1 MLKDLRRVAYVVEV
15 ERAGSF
21 TGAAQALGIAQ
32 STVTKGVAEIEA
44 LVGTDLFLRNGTGA
58 CVTDAGKRF
67 VRKAQ
72 TLLRD
77 ANALMEESS
86 GYRTLSEGHLR
97 ICVSPLASLQFL
109 TRAIESF
116 CRARPQVHVSFEP
129 CTEAIAVP
137 KMMAGDS
144 DLVIAAESSLA
155 RWTDLRRRTIV
166 ELDCAFVVRKDH
178 PLTRGGA
185 IEKDILDLP
194 MVVPTT
200 ADPTISDMA
209 ARAAANGLFGL
220 RQHYRCDD
228 HGTILA
234 IVSATDACSPLL
246 EPIGSKLWRHSA
258 FHVFRD
264 IVEMPR
270 QRLLVAQP
278 KNRRSPP
285 IVREMLR
292 FFDSTNRNTH

>member
-32 STVTKGVAEIEA
+32 STVTKGIAEIEA
-44 LVGTDLFLRNGTGA
+44 LVGTDLFLRTGSGA
-58 CVTDAGKRF
+58 CVTDAGRRF

-86 GYRTLSEGHLR
+86 GYRMLSEGHLR
-97 ICVSPLASLQFL
+97 IGVSPLASLHFL
-109 TRAIESF
+109 TSAIDSF
-116 CRARPQVHVSFEP
+116 CRARPQVQVSFEP

-137 KMMAGDS
+137 RMMTGDL
-144 DLVIAAESSLA
+144 DLVIAAESSLT
-155 RWTDLRRRTIV
+155 RWEDLRRRRIV
-166 ELDCAFVVRKDH
+166 ELDCAFMVRKDH
-178 PLTRGGA
+178 PLIRSGV
-185 IEKDILDLP
+185 IEKDILGLP

-200 ADPTISDMA
+200 ADPMLSDMA
-209 ARAAANGLFGL
+209 ARATENGLFGL

-228 HGTILA
+228 FQTILA
-234 IVSATDACSPLL
+234 IVNATDACSPLL
-246 EPIGSKLWRHSA
+246 EPVGSAPWRRSA
-258 FHVFRD
+258 FHVFRG

-285 IVREMLR
+285 IVREILR
-292 FFDSTNRNTH
+292 FFDAANRGPR